1 MKTKL
6 ASITLFTA
14 CAASLFF
21 SCKKEWDAP
30 PVRNVPVGG
39 VKNVDSLRAWVDNN
53 GKAPYAVN
61 VDASIYLT
69 ITADETSGN
78 IYKEVFAVDGYDKAI
93 CIKLLSSG
101 GLYQGDSI
109 RLNLNGSTID
119 YGNEQLQI
127 DSVDVSKQVVKMA
140 VGKNVAPKVITVGQ
154 LDSTYESQLVQL
166 NGVEFLDRFKGR
178 TYADVVNK
186 QSTDYTI
193 HDCTVDKQNTALVYT
208 SSYANFAG
216 QIIPS
221 ANGSIIAIAKRYNE
235 KMELIIRNFSE
246 VKLTN
251 PACGDVLDSLYETFS
266 KGPVNDYFPR
276 DYRLFSNLSAYGTEK
291 WETYTASPANASN
304 PCAGSGYSS
313 GQTRNE
319 MWLITPPI
327 NNSASKYLSF
337 KNATRY
343 NNNSTIQLFL
353 LVSTN
358 FDGLNIS
365 AATWTPISTDQITTM
380 SSFYQTQNIPFNQPS
395 PFNGN
400 TNILNNYSGKFWVAF
415 KFVSNKTDSLG
426 SYYID
431 NIKISN

>member
-6 ASITLFTA
+6 ASIILLAA
-14 CAASLFF
+14 CFATLFF

-39 VKNVDSLRAWVDNN
+39 IKNVDSLRAWVDNN

-101 GLYQGDSI
+101 GLYLGDSI
-109 RLNLNGSTID
+109 RLNLNGATID

-140 VGKNVAPKVITVGQ
+140 VGKYVAPKVITVGQ

-166 NGVEFLDRFKGR
+166 NGVEFSDRYKGR

-186 QSTDYTI
+186 SSTSYRI
-193 HDCTVDKQNTALVYT
+193 HDCSADKQSTRIVYT
-208 SSYANFAG
+208 SSFANFAS
-216 QIIPS
+216 QVIPN
-221 ANGSIIAIAKRYNE
+221 ANGSIIAIAKRYND
-235 KMELIIRNFSE
+235 KMELIIRNFAE

-251 PACGDVLDSLYETFS
+251 AACGDVLDSLNETFT
-266 KGPVNDYFPR
+266 PVSEDDYL
-276 DYRLFSNLSAYGTEK
+276 DEYRLWTNSIFVGKEGWERFTSTPASAT
-291 WETYTASPANASN
+291 N
-304 PCAGSGYSS
+304 PCASNGFNFDD
-313 GQTRNE
+313 TRNE
-319 MWLITPPI
+319 TWFITPPI
-327 NNSASKYLSF
+327 INSPTKYLSF

-343 NNNSTIQLFL
+343 NTNSTIQLFL

-358 FDGLNIS
+358 FDGVNVA
-365 AATWTPISTDQITTM
+365 AATWTPITTDQITTM

-400 TNILNNYSGKFWVAF
+400 TNILNNYSGNFHLAF
-415 KFVSNKTDSLG
+415 KFVKNKTDSLG

-431 NIKISN
+431 NVKISN

>member
-6 ASITLFTA
+6 ASITLLAA
-14 CAASLFF
+14 CFATLFF

-39 VKNVDSLRAWVDNN
+39 IKNVDSLRAWVDNN
-53 GKAPYAVN
+53 GKAPYPVN

-78 IYKEVFAVDGYDKAI
+78 IYKEIFAVDAYDNAI

-101 GLYQGDSI
+101 GLYLGDSI
-109 RLNLNGSTID
+109 RLNLNGATID

-140 VGKNVAPKVITVGQ
+140 VGKNVAPKVVTVAQ

-166 NGVEFLDRFKGR
+166 NGIEFGDKYKGK

-186 QSTDYTI
+186 QSTSYFI
-193 HDCTVDKQNTALVYT
+193 HDCGADKLKSALVYT

-216 QIIPS
+216 QIIPN
-221 ANGSIIAIAKRYNE
+221 ANGSLIAIAKRYND

-246 VKLTN
+246 VQLTN
-251 PACGDVLDSLYETFS
+251 PACGDAVDSLYETF
-266 KGPVNDYFPR
+266 N
-276 DYRLFSNLSAYGTEK
+276 AGTTGDISEETAGGWTNYIAQGSRA
-291 WETYTASPANASN
+291 WEFYTATPASSAN
-304 PCAGSGYSS
+304 PCAGTDYSS
-313 GQTRNE
+313 TETRNE

-327 NNSASKYLSF
+327 NNSASKYLTF

-343 NNNSTIQLFL
+343 NTNSTIQLFL

-358 FDGLNIS
+358 FDGANVS
-365 AATWTPISTDQITTM
+365 AATWTPIPTDQITTM

-400 TNILNNYSGKFWVAF
+400 TNILNNYNGKFYVAF

-431 NIKISN
+431 NVKISN